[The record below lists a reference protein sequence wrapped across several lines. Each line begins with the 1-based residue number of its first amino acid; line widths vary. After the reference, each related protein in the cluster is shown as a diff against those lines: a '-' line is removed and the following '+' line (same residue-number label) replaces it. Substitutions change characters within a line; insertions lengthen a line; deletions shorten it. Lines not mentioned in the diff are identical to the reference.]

1 MILSDRK
8 IRNLSPKAGD
18 PGDAALVLER
28 VFDAPPAAVFSL
40 WSDPVHVR
48 EWWHPAGYT
57 TPVFEMDFR
66 VGGVYRYCIRKDGQ
80 DGWAHGVYKEIDVP
94 RRLVFS
100 FQWQSGNPAHDRPT
114 LITLNF
120 DPVGADATRLTFRQ
134 EPFDSDDARHSH
146 GQGWTQVLQSFA
158 IFIDGREAA

>member
-18 PGDAALVLER
+18 PDDAALVLER

-40 WSDPVHVR
+40 WSDPAHVR

-66 VGGVYRYCIRKDGQ
+66 VGGGLSILHSQGRAGRLG
-80 DGWAHGVYKEIDVP
+80 P
-94 RRLVFS
+94 RRL
-100 FQWQSGNPAHDRPT
+100 QGNRCAAAAGLQLPMAE
-114 LITLNF
+114 
-120 DPVGADATRLTFRQ
+120 RQ
-134 EPFDSDDARHSH
+134 PRS
-146 GQGWTQVLQSFA
+146 
-158 IFIDGREAA
+158 